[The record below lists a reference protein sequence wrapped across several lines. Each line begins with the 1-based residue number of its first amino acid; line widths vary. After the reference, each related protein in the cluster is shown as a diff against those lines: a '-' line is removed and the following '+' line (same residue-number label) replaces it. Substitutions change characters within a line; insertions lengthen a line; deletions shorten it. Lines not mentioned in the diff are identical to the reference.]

1 MEKHV
6 QTGRDTQ
13 LPEKG
18 RKTLVLTGASRGI
31 GHATVRKF
39 SAQGWRVLTLSRQ
52 PFDEN
57 CPWPEGADNHV
68 QVDLADADSLGMAVA
83 DIRGRL
89 EAEGGRL
96 HALVNNAGISPKLDG
111 GDRPNSIDTPLQVW
125 RQVFQVN
132 FFAPI
137 LLARALFEEL
147 KEANGSIVNITSIAG
162 GRVHPF
168 AGSAYATSKAA
179 LASLTREMAADFGP
193 HGIRVNAIAPGEID
207 TSILSPGTEDMIKDI
222 PLNRLGTTMEVADTI
237 FYMCSDA
244 ASYVNGAE
252 VHVNGGQHV

>member
-1 MEKHV
+1 MENPAEP
-6 QTGRDTQ
+6 DT
-13 LPEKG
+13 

-31 GHATVRKF
+31 GHAAVRRF
-39 SAQGWRVLTLSRQ
+39 SADGWRVLTLSRQ
-52 PFDEN
+52 PFDEH
-57 CPWPEGADNHV
+57 CPWPEGEKNHI
-68 QVDLADADSLGMAVA
+68 QVDLGDADSLGLAVA
-83 DIRGRL
+83 DIRDRL
-89 EAEGGRL
+89 EEEGGRL
-96 HALVNNAGISPKLDG
+96 HALVNNAGISPKLSG
-111 GDRPNSIDTPLQVW
+111 GKRPNSMDTPLQVW

-137 LLARALFEEL
+137 LLARALFDEL
-147 KEANGSIVNITSIAG
+147 KEAKGAIVNVTSIAG

-193 HGIRVNAIAPGEID
+193 HGIRVNAIAPGEIE
-207 TSILSPGTEDMIKDI
+207 TAILSPGTEGLIEDI
-222 PLNRLGTTMEVADTI
+222 PLGRLGDTKEVAETI
-237 FYMCSDA
+237 FYLCSDA

>member
-1 MEKHV
+1 MA
-6 QTGRDTQ
+6 DD
-13 LPEKG
+13 G

-31 GHATVRKF
+31 GHAAVRRF
-39 SAQGWRVLTLSRQ
+39 SAEGWRVLTLSRQ
-52 PFDEN
+52 PFDDN
-57 CPWPEGADNHV
+57 CPWPEGAANHV

-83 DIRGRL
+83 DIRDRL
-89 EAEGGRL
+89 ADEGGKL

-111 GDRPNSIDTPLQVW
+111 GKRPNSIDTPMQVW

-137 LLARALFEEL
+137 LLARALIEEL
-147 KEANGSIVNITSIAG
+147 KAAQGSIVNVTSIAG

-193 HGIRVNAIAPGEID
+193 HGIRVNAIAPGEIE
-207 TSILSPGTEDMIKDI
+207 TSILSPGTEDLIEDI
-222 PLNRLGTTMEVADTI
+222 PLGRLGNTMEVADTI
-237 FYMCSDA
+237 YYLCA
-244 ASYVNGAE
+244 EQASYVNGAE
-252 VHVNGGQHV
+252 IHVNGGQHV